1 MDIKKYSNRIT
12 NDEVMI
18 TAIVQM
24 MLLSKIIMQGDN
36 DDNGITEIQKQS
48 QEVFYIKKGVYKNFT
63 KFTGKYLCQ
72 SLFFNKVAT
81 LC

>member
-24 MLLSKIIMQGDN
+24 MLLSKILMQGDN

-63 KFTGKYLCQ
+63 KFTGKHLCQ

>member
-1 MDIKKYSNRIT
+1 
-12 NDEVMI
+12 
-18 TAIVQM
+18 
-24 MLLSKIIMQGDN
+24 MQGDN

-63 KFTGKYLCQ
+63 KFTGKHLCQ